1 MREQS
6 EKRKGQRSGQAIT
19 EYVVLLALT
28 LPLVFWL
35 FHPDNPLFTALRAQ
49 YNLITVLLLYPGP

>member
-1 MREQS
+1 MTRPN
-6 EKRKGQRSGQAIT
+6 RRSGQAIT
-19 EYVVLLALT
+19 EYVVMLGIT

-35 FHPDNPLFTALRAQ
+35 FHPDNPLYTALRAQ